1 MRRVFRF
8 IFVVTATALTGGA
21 IGGLAEVFHG
31 SPAPALAFSTAGII
45 VLFIGF
51 KYIYREDVILFW
63 LLIFP
68 HALSL
73 VCLALVGGLHALNIF
88 FSRTFFASVRYM
100 VLTESLFFWY
110 WVSTKMFKLSRD
122 EELRSSET
130 PSETELRHAQ
140 ERRDPALDV
149 AERERLYKMLVN
161 MPEAERVAL
170 RQKQREW
177 EEKHGKRNR

>member
-1 MRRVFRF
+1 MRRIFRF
-8 IFVVTATALTGGA
+8 IFISVMTVFSRWV
-21 IGGLAEVFHG
+21 IEVLAGVM
-31 SPAPALAFSTAGII
+31 GISSYRPRLGI
-45 VLFIGF
+45 VL
-51 KYIYREDVILFW
+51 
-63 LLIFP
+63 IF
-68 HALSL
+68 
-73 VCLALVGGLHALNIF
+73 
-88 FSRTFFASVRYM
+88 Y
-100 VLTESLFFWY
+100 FWY

-149 AERERLYKMLVN
+149 AERERLYKMLAD

-170 RQKQREW
+170 WQIQMEW